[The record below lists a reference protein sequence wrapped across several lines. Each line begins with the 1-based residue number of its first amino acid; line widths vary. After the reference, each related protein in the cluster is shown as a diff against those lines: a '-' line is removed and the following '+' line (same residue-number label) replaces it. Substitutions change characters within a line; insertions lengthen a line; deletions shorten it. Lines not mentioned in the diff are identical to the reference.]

1 MIEKTIRAGKYHAI
15 HRYVK
20 AKNKNM
26 NYDKKKESPYLK
38 YWDVISQFPVNDLK
52 YLNDLK

>member
-1 MIEKTIRAGKYHAI
+1 MIEKAIRAGKYHAI

-38 YWDVISQFPVNDLK
+38 YWDVNNFCFGNLTVACK
-52 YLNDLK
+52 